1 MRINGGEF
9 GLIERI
15 RQWIDAGDTG
25 GAGSA
30 GVVLGIGDDAAVI
43 LPPRGKL
50 LAACDML
57 VEGVH
62 FEREYISPW
71 QLGWKALAVNISD
84 IAAMGGVPLFA
95 LTSMGLAG
103 WADDAYV
110 EGVYKGILD
119 IARQFGVQLVGG
131 DIVSSPK
138 AMVLNIAI
146 LGSADSPVT
155 RRGAAPGH
163 LIAVTG
169 PLGRSA
175 AGLAYLR
182 KLGRK
187 DGPTRIYSEAARQAA
202 QSIGQ
207 AGVQPGQSEH
217 PVQPS
222 RSSQSGQSGES
233 AQSGQSE
240 WSVQSGQPVQSV
252 QPGWSSQSG
261 QSGESSQS
269 GQSGESP
276 QSGQPEQRVQ
286 PEQPGMQARPSPDL
300 AGAGASSPN
309 LESGTDWI
317 DELIKAH
324 LEPVPRV
331 REGCVLA
338 STGVVSAMMDISDG
352 LAGDIHHIARE
363 SKVGAAIREAV
374 VPIGESTL
382 LAAKLLGCDPLEWA
396 LSGGEDFELV
406 FTFPPEFA
414 DTVRDALSN
423 VGGTMHIVGHITLET
438 EGVVL
443 VGSDG
448 AKRTLVTRGYD
459 HFGAPF
465 SP

>member
-222 RSSQSGQSGES
+222 RS
-233 AQSGQSE
+233 
-240 WSVQSGQPVQSV
+240 P
-252 QPGWSSQSG
+252 
-261 QSGESSQS
+261 QS

>member
-25 GAGSA
+25 GA

-155 RRGAAPGH
+155 RLGPAPGH
-163 LIAVTG
+163 LTAVTG

-175 AGLAYLR
+175 AGLASLR

-202 QSIGQ
+202 QRIGQ

-222 RSSQSGQSGES
+222 RS
-233 AQSGQSE
+233 
-240 WSVQSGQPVQSV
+240 P
-252 QPGWSSQSG
+252 
-261 QSGESSQS
+261 QS

>member
-202 QSIGQ
+202 QRIGQ

-217 PVQPS
+217 PVQPG
-222 RSSQSGQSGES
+222 R
-233 AQSGQSE
+233 
-240 WSVQSGQPVQSV
+240 
-252 QPGWSSQSG
+252 SSQSG

>member
-182 KLGRK
+182 KFGRK

-217 PVQPS
+217 PVQPG
-222 RSSQSGQSGES
+222 R
-233 AQSGQSE
+233 
-240 WSVQSGQPVQSV
+240 
-252 QPGWSSQSG
+252 SSQSG

>member
-1 MRINGGEF
+1 
-9 GLIERI
+9 
-15 RQWIDAGDTG
+15 
-25 GAGSA
+25 
-30 GVVLGIGDDAAVI
+30 
-43 LPPRGKL
+43 
-50 LAACDML
+50 
-57 VEGVH
+57 
-62 FEREYISPW
+62 
-71 QLGWKALAVNISD
+71 
-84 IAAMGGVPLFA
+84 
-95 LTSMGLAG
+95 
-103 WADDAYV
+103 
-110 EGVYKGILD
+110 
-119 IARQFGVQLVGG
+119 
-131 DIVSSPK
+131 
-138 AMVLNIAI
+138 
-146 LGSADSPVT
+146 
-155 RRGAAPGH
+155 
-163 LIAVTG
+163 
-169 PLGRSA
+169 
-175 AGLAYLR
+175 
-182 KLGRK
+182 
-187 DGPTRIYSEAARQAA
+187 
-202 QSIGQ
+202 
-207 AGVQPGQSEH
+207 
-217 PVQPS
+217 
-222 RSSQSGQSGES
+222 
-233 AQSGQSE
+233 
-240 WSVQSGQPVQSV
+240 
-252 QPGWSSQSG
+252 
-261 QSGESSQS
+261 
-269 GQSGESP
+269 
-276 QSGQPEQRVQ
+276 
-286 PEQPGMQARPSPDL
+286 MQARPSPDL